1 MAAISAQLR
10 KKTATFGGDRF
21 PMPDRKHAELALQDL
36 PKAKNIS
43 SAQEA
48 QVRARAT
55 RMLAAK
61 RVTGQ

>member
-1 MAAISAQLR
+1 MAISQSLR

-21 PMPDRKHAELALQDL
+21 PMPDLKHARLALQDL

-43 SAQEA
+43 SGEQA

-55 RMLAAK
+55 RMLASQKALGK
-61 RVTGQ
+61 

>member
-1 MAAISAQLR
+1 MAISQSLR

-21 PMPDRKHAELALQDL
+21 PMPDLKHARLALQDL

-43 SAQEA
+43 SSEQA

-55 RMLAAK
+55 RMLASQKALGK
-61 RVTGQ
+61 

>member
-1 MAAISAQLR
+1 MAAISTALR
-10 KKTATFGGDRF
+10 KKTATFGGNRF
-21 PMPDRKHAELALQDL
+21 PMPDRKHAELASQDL
-36 PKAKNIS
+36 SKAKNIS

>member
-1 MAAISAQLR
+1 MVAISQKLR

-21 PMPDRKHAELALQDL
+21 PMPNPAHARLALQDL

-43 SAQEA
+43 SAEQA

-55 RMLAAK
+55 RMLAAQK
-61 RVTGQ
+61 AVK

>member
-1 MAAISAQLR
+1 MAISQSLR

-21 PMPDRKHAELALQDL
+21 PIPDPKHARLALQDL

-43 SAQEA
+43 SGEQA

-55 RMLAAK
+55 RMLASQKALGK
-61 RVTGQ
+61 

>member
-1 MAAISAQLR
+1 MDAKTR
-10 KKTATFGGDRF
+10 KRTATFGGNRF
-21 PMPDRKHAELALQDL
+21 PMPNLAHARLALQDL

-43 SAQEA
+43 SAEQA

-61 RVTGQ
+61 KAVK